1 MIKEIIKS
9 NRSYRRFLPDR
20 EIKREVLLDLVDS
33 ARCSAS
39 AGNLQRI
46 RFALFN
52 TKEKNRQIF
61 DSLAFAAYL
70 KDVWQGPTVDEQP
83 SAYVVLLTEKKPDV
97 NLAIDIGIAAQS
109 ILLTATEQGIG
120 GCIFRSFSAEKLTSL
135 LECDKY
141 SPELVVAL
149 GYPSEKVVL
158 TDVKNGDIKYYRDE
172 RDVHFV
178 PKYSTEELVI
188 N

>member
-1 MIKEIIKS
+1 MIKELIKN
-9 NRSYRRFLPDR
+9 NRSYRRFYQER

-33 ARCSAS
+33 AACSAS

-46 RFALFN
+46 RYALIN
-52 TKEKNRQIF
+52 SKEKNALVF

-70 KDVWQGPTVDEQP
+70 KDVWSGPTPDEQP
-83 SAYVVLLTEKKPDV
+83 SAYIILLTEKKPDV
-97 NLAIDIGIAAQS
+97 NLAIDMGIAAQS

-120 GCIFRSFSAEKLTSL
+120 GCIFRSFSSEKISAVIG
-135 LECDKY
+135 CDGY
-141 SPELVVAL
+141 SPELVIAL

-158 TDVKNGDIKYYRDE
+158 TSVKDNDIKYYRDE
-172 RDVHFV
+172 NDVHVV
-178 PKYSTEELVI
+178 PKYSAEELVK